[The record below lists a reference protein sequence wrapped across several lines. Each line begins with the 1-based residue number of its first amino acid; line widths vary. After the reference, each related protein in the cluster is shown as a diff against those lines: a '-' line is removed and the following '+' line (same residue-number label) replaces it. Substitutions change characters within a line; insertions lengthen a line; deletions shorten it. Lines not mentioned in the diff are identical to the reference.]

1 MGAAGYSLLEILWRG
16 YTHWT
21 MGVTGG
27 LCLST
32 LYRVSEAVK
41 HWRTGT
47 RCVLGSAIITGYEL
61 VVGWLVNLKLGWD
74 IWDYSD
80 LPLPGTNLPFIQHHL
95 VFAVHPHLQPL
106 LSFAAASP
114 AVKIFYVLR
123 KSSRRG
129 NLQLLFVFP
138 ISLNL
143 SGGPWALPGPPP
155 APSPALPGYP
165 PFPPWFPPCRS

>member
-21 MGVTGG
+21 MGVTGV

-80 LPLPGTNLPFIQHHL
+80 LPLHFRGQICLLYSTIWFLLSIPIFSLCYLLRQHH
-95 VFAVHPHLQPL
+95 
-106 LSFAAASP
+106 
-114 AVKIFYVLR
+114 
-123 KSSRRG
+123 RR
-129 NLQLLFVFP
+129 
-138 ISLNL
+138 
-143 SGGPWALPGPPP
+143 
-155 APSPALPGYP
+155 
-165 PFPPWFPPCRS
+165 

>member
-61 VVGWLVNLKLGWD
+61 AVGWLVNLKLGWD

-80 LPLPGTNLPFIQHHL
+80 
-95 VFAVHPHLQPL
+95 
-106 LSFAAASP
+106 S
-114 AVKIFYVLR
+114 
-123 KSSRRG
+123 
-129 NLQLLFVFP
+129 
-138 ISLNL
+138 IS
-143 SGGPWALPGPPP
+143 
-155 APSPALPGYP
+155 
-165 PFPPWFPPCRS
+165 